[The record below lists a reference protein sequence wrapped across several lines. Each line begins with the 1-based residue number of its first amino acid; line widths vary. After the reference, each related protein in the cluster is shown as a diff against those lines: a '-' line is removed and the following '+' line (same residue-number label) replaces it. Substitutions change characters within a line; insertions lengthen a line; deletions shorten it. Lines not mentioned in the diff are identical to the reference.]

1 MSRSWRD
8 EAGEQSSSGSDSPAT
23 LTKLPKD
30 VCEPKSEEEEAV
42 AVEPSEEGVISVL
55 VIREPGTMLALSE
68 QSWNQIELASDS
80 AIEQ

>member
-23 LTKLPKD
+23 LTKVPKG
-30 VCEPKSEEEEAV
+30 VCEPKSEEEAV
-42 AVEPSEEGVISVL
+42 AVETSEEGVISVL
-55 VIREPGTMLALSE
+55 VIREPGTILALSE
-68 QSWNQIELASDS
+68 QSWNQIELASGS